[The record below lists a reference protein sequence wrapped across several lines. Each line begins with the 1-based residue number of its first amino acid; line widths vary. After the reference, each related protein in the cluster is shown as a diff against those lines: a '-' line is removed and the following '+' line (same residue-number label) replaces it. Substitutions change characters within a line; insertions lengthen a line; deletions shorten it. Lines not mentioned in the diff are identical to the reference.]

1 MTDDEDKSELYLSH
15 LAKSLHAL
23 LVNHGQH
30 DQSMKMLLGTCLNTT
45 PNLVPHF
52 FKGLQLVD
60 PKLSTTYKALT
71 SLTFV
76 ESVVR
81 DAPTV
86 SVAIQSK
93 NNVLSAVD
101 QLLSTIVPPCVTKNL
116 LGKVIQSSSVL
127 LVSSGLKLISTILH
141 RAHEIVIVTKNNEDG
156 SKGLSQ
162 QLQSSISHKVMRV
175 LPEVNLL
182 LSISSRFDPFE
193 SRVSGSPRDSTAN
206 DLVVLQMCEALQCYA
221 KLDTSWIAN
230 VKFNWTKLI
239 PNEEE
244 EVDDEGRM
252 FSNAEPILQHRILQT
267 LLMISRFNQ
276 TPFSSKMMISALS
289 IVVLTKV
296 PEVYT
301 TARQLAIMLMEREL
315 FSHVSNPSYSS
326 DSEDE
331 NSEISSC
338 HKYESSLWVDGI
350 SADLIQEVVLMI
362 DNSKQRRVQHKI
374 MISQAWSNASMGCA
388 MPTSFNMSSLLLSSI
403 CQLLGNNNADE
414 SVSQKMSLL
423 SVQIATKML
432 LFQADPKPFAAII
445 VHCNQGG
452 SIPSSNDKYLTSL
465 YRVAKG
471 ILLDE
476 PNTSAHIECLTS
488 EIFLPESNLNYIAR
502 LANNTTTNSN
512 NTDINNLLQSTD
524 TTTLRQCLSM
534 IRYSGGD
541 NENMNALIRKILV
554 GIVEVRR
561 NKLFLRN

>member
-76 ESVVR
+76 ESVIR
-81 DAPTV
+81 DAPIV
-86 SVAIQSK
+86 SVAIQS
-93 NNVLSAVD
+93 NNNSLSAVD
-101 QLLSTIVPPCVTKNL
+101 QLLPTIVPPCVTKNL
-116 LGKVIQSSSVL
+116 LGKVIQSSSAL
-127 LVSSGLKLISTILH
+127 LVSSGLKLIISVLH
-141 RAHEIVIVTKNNEDG
+141 RAHDIVIVTKNNEDG

-423 SVQIATKML
+423 LVQIATKML

>member
-193 SRVSGSPRDSTAN
+193 SRVSGSPRNSTAN

-362 DNSKQRRVQHKI
+362 DNSKQRRVQNKI

-388 MPTSFNMSSLLLSSI
+388 MPTSINMSSLLLSSI

-423 SVQIATKML
+423 LVQIATKML
-432 LFQADPKPFAAII
+432 LFQVDPKPFAAII
-445 VHCNQGG
+445 VQCNQGG
-452 SIPSSNDKYLTSL
+452 SISSSNDKYLTSL

-476 PNTSAHIECLTS
+476 PNTSAHIESLTS

>member
-1 MTDDEDKSELYLSH
+1 M
-15 LAKSLHAL
+15 
-23 LVNHGQH
+23 
-30 DQSMKMLLGTCLNTT
+30 
-45 PNLVPHF
+45 
-52 FKGLQLVD
+52 
-60 PKLSTTYKALT
+60 
-71 SLTFV
+71 
-76 ESVVR
+76 
-81 DAPTV
+81 
-86 SVAIQSK
+86 
-93 NNVLSAVD
+93 D
-101 QLLSTIVPPCVTKNL
+101 QLLPTIVPPCVTKNL

-315 FSHVSNPSYSS
+315 FSHVNYPAYSS
-326 DSEDE
+326 ESEDE

-423 SVQIATKML
+423 LVQIATKML

-476 PNTSAHIECLTS
+476 PNTSAHIESLTS